1 MNHVTA
7 SEQAKRKFAEKIAFP
22 IALLPLFGYALYRT
36 WLTLTQ
42 HERLLL
48 APESWNA
55 ETMMWVHLLTS
66 AAFCACSAIIA
77 IMALR
82 AAKAAGG
89 ITGSDGGSPS
99 WVPLVNRRW
108 LRFAAPAIFAVGTL
122 LAAAGGNGWFGGL
135 LDPTAAGNG
144 AIAGPSLTI
153 DRFCLAVGSLMGGA
167 GSALAFVMWG
177 ETYSRMGHKWVR
189 ICSLAQLAIPVAFV
203 PLAFVPY
210 PLALATAICLPIA
223 CFACLAIG
231 RKKRAF
237 AIAGQSPEKRH
248 ATKPSN
254 SLVAGIV
261 IICVGYG
268 FLQTV
273 LTRGSAPNSLNA
285 IGVAVAFIAAF
296 IVALLLFDRSVDP
309 NFAKPLSIIT
319 SMLVLG
325 FLLFP
330 LRTYAVVAFVSTVLV
345 NAGFMLFEYLMMVA
359 LSDCANRST
368 SSSTLLFSGARTVV
382 TGSVL
387 AGMLVSNAL
396 FGVVAQVGGIAQS
409 VVVLVSV
416 ALLALAGIW
425 LLHERNL
432 NRFFWGESSPAETS
446 LKQQCDLLAQK
457 AGLTKREA
465 EVLELWAQGR
475 SVPYIQETLVISAST
490 VSTHTRHIYQKTGV
504 HSRQELL
511 DLLDR

>member
-1 MNHVTA
+1 MNHVKA
-7 SEQAKRKFAEKIAFP
+7 SEQAKRKLAENFAFP
-22 IALLPLFGYALYRT
+22 IALLPLFGYALYRA
-36 WLTLTQ
+36 WLTITQ

-48 APESWNA
+48 APESWDA
-55 ETMMWVHLLTS
+55 QTMMWVHVLTS
-66 AAFCACSAIIA
+66 AAFCICSAIIA
-77 IMALR
+77 IMAFR
-82 AAKAAGG
+82 AAKAPGSSA
-89 ITGSDGGSPS
+89 GSDDGKPS

-108 LRFAAPAIFAVGTL
+108 LRFAAPAIFATGTL
-122 LAAAGGNGWFGGL
+122 LAAAGGNGWLGGSL
-135 LDPTAAGNG
+135 GATAASGD
-144 AIAGPSLTI
+144 AAGLTLSVNRI
-153 DRFCLAVGSLMGGA
+153 CLVVGSLMGGV

-177 ETYSRMGHKWVR
+177 ETYARMGHKWVR
-189 ICSLAQLAIPVAFV
+189 ICSLAQLVIPIAFV
-203 PLAFVPY
+203 PLAFAPY
-210 PLALATAICLPIA
+210 PLALATAILLPIA
-223 CFACLAIG
+223 CFACLAVG

-237 AIAGQSPEKRH
+237 AIVAQPAYKRH
-248 ATKPSN
+248 ATKPSI

-261 IICVGYG
+261 IICIGYG
-268 FLQTV
+268 FLQAV
-273 LTRGSAPNSLNA
+273 LTRGSGPSDLNA

-296 IVALLLFDRSVDP
+296 VVALLLFDRSDDP
-309 NFAKPLSIIT
+309 NYAKPLSIIT

-330 LRTYAVVAFVSTVLV
+330 LRSYAAVAFVSTVLV
-345 NAGFMLFEYLMMVA
+345 NSGFMLFEYLLMVA
-359 LSDCANRST
+359 LSDCASRST
-368 SSSTLLFSGARTVV
+368 SSATLLFAGTRAVV

-396 FGVVAQVGGIAQS
+396 FGVVAQVGGVAQS

-432 NRFFWGESSPAETS
+432 NRFFWGEGAPAESS

-457 AGLTKREA
+457 AGLTNREA